1 MKLPTASTWI
11 CPVNVGREKFFGIGG
26 DVKQAFLTV
35 FVDLC
40 IWICFWTYYLYNNRH
55 FLKTINVSEGLWTI
69 QTEKHNLQQDGSSC
83 GVLILMVWIL
93 LIYVIGVNV
102 CYFTPTLT
110 LCSLQSSISKVEV
123 SALLKQIQRSQ
134 PQESKLQQLFWNT
147 KVSINYPYYMA
158 WLNSNVECGLLFLDN
173 RPLRSI
179 THRYHE
185 KQHIAMD
192 AAGF

>member
-1 MKLPTASTWI
+1 
-11 CPVNVGREKFFGIGG
+11 
-26 DVKQAFLTV
+26 
-35 FVDLC
+35 
-40 IWICFWTYYLYNNRH
+40 
-55 FLKTINVSEGLWTI
+55 
-69 QTEKHNLQQDGSSC
+69 
-83 GVLILMVWIL
+83 MVWIL

-110 LCSLQSSISKVEV
+110 LCTLQSSISKVEV

-179 THRYHE
+179 TDRYHE
-185 KQHIAMD
+185 KQRIAMD

>member
-1 MKLPTASTWI
+1 MKI
-11 CPVNVGREKFFGIGG
+11 CTREKFFGIGG

-35 FVDLC
+35 FADLC
-40 IWICFWTYYLYNNRH
+40 IWICFWTYDLYNNRN

-110 LCSLQSSISKVEV
+110 LCSMQSSISKVEV

-158 WLNSNVECGLLFLDN
+158 WLNFNVECGLLFLDN

-179 THRYHE
+179 TDRYHE
-185 KQHIAMD
+185 KQCIAMD